1 MEAKANEDG
10 GKGECNWRQMHFRSK
25 QHQIARMYLQL
36 RKRKHTLLIVD
47 WLQNTGCERNTQQKH
62 VDEGCK
68 MLLHRETGKEGKQE
82 NTTPESICSKNL
94 EEERLNAGG

>member
-1 MEAKANEDG
+1 
-10 GKGECNWRQMHFRSK
+10 
-25 QHQIARMYLQL
+25 MYLQL

-94 EEERLNAGG
+94 EEERLNAGGWMLCTKLE